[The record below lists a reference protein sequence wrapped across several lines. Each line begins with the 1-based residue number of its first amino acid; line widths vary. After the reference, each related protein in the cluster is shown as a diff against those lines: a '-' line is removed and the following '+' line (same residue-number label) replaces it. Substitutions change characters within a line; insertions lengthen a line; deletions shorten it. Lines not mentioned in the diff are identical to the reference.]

1 MSLVGFFFSFLSFII
16 GITYFILKIF
26 HFEITAGLP
35 TTILIVTFFSGIQL
49 MALGIVGEYIARIYD
64 QVKERPRY
72 IIKNK
77 TNIQDD
83 EKN

>member
-1 MSLVGFFFSFLSFII
+1 
-16 GITYFILKIF
+16 
-26 HFEITAGLP
+26 
-35 TTILIVTFFSGIQL
+35 